1 MARIIDCLIIGA
13 GQAGLAMS
21 HCMAAQ
27 GLEHVVIERGRIGER
42 WRSERWPSL
51 RLLTPGWMTRL
62 PGGALAQKE
71 DGFLR
76 ATDLVDRLE
85 GYAQTNGMPVQAE
98 TEVLAV
104 EPLDERFRVVTSS
117 GTWITRSLVVATGAC
132 DRPRIPSWSF
142 DLSRS
147 IHRITP
153 SQYRGMDQL
162 PNGGVLV
169 VGGSATGVQLAQEA
183 AASGRRTVL
192 AAGRHARAPRRYRG
206 MDIFEWLDLVGFLR
220 EPRSHIRS
228 NREMMAQPSLQL
240 VGDDDN
246 NDINLHTL
254 SAQGV
259 TIAGHALGASGTK
272 VSFAPDLASECAAA
286 EKRRHSM
293 LGQID
298 AGIAFWSLD
307 VKPDPVAWEQP
318 EPLPESPEQIDLA
331 AEGISTVI
339 WATGYRRSYPWL
351 HLDAFDEHGE
361 IDQQNGIA
369 KIPGLYVLGLP
380 FMRHRASSFIDGVGR
395 DAEAISQTILAQLG
409 VQRLRA
415 A

>member
-1 MARIIDCLIIGA
+1 MQC
-13 GQAGLAMS
+13 
-21 HCMAAQ
+21 
-27 GLEHVVIERGRIGER
+27 
-42 WRSERWPSL
+42 
-51 RLLTPGWMTRL
+51 
-62 PGGALAQKE
+62 
-71 DGFLR
+71 
-76 ATDLVDRLE
+76 
-85 GYAQTNGMPVQAE
+85 
-98 TEVLAV
+98 
-104 EPLDERFRVVTSS
+104 
-117 GTWITRSLVVATGAC
+117 
-132 DRPRIPSWSF
+132 
-142 DLSRS
+142 
-147 IHRITP
+147 
-153 SQYRGMDQL
+153 
-162 PNGGVLV
+162 
-169 VGGSATGVQLAQEA
+169 
-183 AASGRRTVL
+183 
-192 AAGRHARAPRRYRG
+192 
-206 MDIFEWLDLVGFLR
+206 
-220 EPRSHIRS
+220 
-228 NREMMAQPSLQL
+228 LQL

-331 AEGISTVI
+331 AEGLSTVI